1 MTINIHDIIIDRSPR
16 DQAIH
21 LEKIRAELDK
31 AGYTVVKTEWLDR
44 LNAAIL
50 KRGIEA

>member
-1 MTINIHDIIIDRSPR
+1 MNLHDIIIERSPR
-16 DQAIH
+16 DQAAH
-21 LEKIRAELDK
+21 MERLRAELDK